1 LSKAAKKVKDK
12 WRAKEWYDV
21 YAPAYFGEKKVASI
35 PCSDPTKLIGRVV
48 ETTLY
53 DITNDFSHQSQKLYF
68 LAVNVKGVKVET
80 ILKSHEY
87 SADYLRSLVRRGS
100 SRIDAIFNVT
110 SKDQYVT
117 RASVVAFTRDRVN
130 ANQQHLIRSIMR
142 KTVEEKA
149 ATLAY
154 DQLCHEMVLGIFGSE
169 VYNLAK
175 KVSPLRHVGVRKS
188 KLLVIP
194 EGVVAKPAEIL
205 AQAKAAQASGSAS
218 GTAS

>member
-1 LSKAAKKVKDK
+1 LSKATKKVRDK

-35 PCSDPTKLIGRVV
+35 PCSDPSRLIGRVV

-53 DITNDFSHQSQKLYF
+53 DITNDFSHQSHKLYF
-68 LAVNVKGVKVET
+68 LAVKVKGIRAET
-80 ILKSHEY
+80 ILKGHEY

-100 SRIDAIFNVT
+100 TRIDAIFSVT

-130 ANQQHLIRSIMR
+130 ANQQHLIRSRMR

-149 ATLAY
+149 TNLSY

-188 KLLVIP
+188 RLLVIP
-194 EGVVAKPAEIL
+194 EGVVAKSAEIMEEP
-205 AQAKAAQASGSAS
+205 KAAEA
-218 GTAS
+218 

>member
-1 LSKAAKKVKDK
+1 MSKATKRIRDK

-21 YAPAYFGEKKVASI
+21 FAPAYFGEKKVASI
-35 PCSDPTKLIGRVV
+35 PCADPTRLVGRVV

-68 LAVNVKGVKVET
+68 LAVNVKGTRVET
-80 ILKSHEY
+80 ILKGHEY

-100 SRIDAIFNVT
+100 TRIDAIFNVT
-110 SKDQYVT
+110 SRDQYVT
-117 RASVVAFTRDRVN
+117 RASVVGFTRDRVN

-142 KTVEEKA
+142 KTIEEKS

-175 KVSPLRHVGVRKS
+175 KISPLRHVGVRKS

-194 EGVVAKPAEIL
+194 EGVMAKPAEIL
-205 AQAKAAQASGSAS
+205 AQPKAA
-218 GTAS
+218 

>member
-1 LSKAAKKVKDK
+1 LSKATKKVRDK

-35 PCSDPTKLIGRVV
+35 PCSDPVKVIGRVV

-68 LAVNVKGVKVET
+68 LVANVKGTRADT
-80 ILKSHEY
+80 ILKGHEY

-100 SRIDAIFNVT
+100 TRIDAIFNVT

-142 KTVEEKA
+142 KTIEEKA
-149 ATLAY
+149 DTLAY

-169 VYNLAK
+169 IYNLAK

-188 KLLVIP
+188 KLMIIP
-194 EGVVAKPAEIL
+194 EGVMAKPGETSV
-205 AQAKAAQASGSAS
+205 QPKAVEA
-218 GTAS
+218 

>member
-1 LSKAAKKVKDK
+1 MSKATKKVRDK

-35 PCSDPTKLIGRVV
+35 PCSDPARVIGRVV

-68 LAVNVKGVKVET
+68 LASGVKGMRADT
-80 ILKSHEY
+80 ILKGHEY

-100 SRIDAIFNVT
+100 TRIDAIFNVT
-110 SKDQYVT
+110 SRDQYVT

-130 ANQQHLIRSIMR
+130 ANQQHLIRSIMK
-142 KTVEEKA
+142 KTIEEKA
-149 ATLAY
+149 VTLGY
-154 DQLCHEMVLGIFGSE
+154 DQLCHEMILGIFGSE

-188 KLLVIP
+188 KLLAIP
-194 EGVVAKPAEIL
+194 EGVMEKPGGVA
-205 AQAKAAQASGSAS
+205 AQAKKVEA
-218 GTAS
+218 

>member
-1 LSKAAKKVKDK
+1 LSKAAKKVRDK

-68 LAVNVKGVKVET
+68 LAARVKGTRAET
-80 ILKSHEY
+80 VLKGHEY

-100 SRIDAIFNVT
+100 TRIDAIFNVT
-110 SKDQYVT
+110 STDQYVT

-142 KTVEEKA
+142 KTIEEKA

-175 KVSPLRHVGVRKS
+175 KISPLRHVGVRKS

-194 EGVVAKPAEIL
+194 EGVMAKPAEIL
-205 AQAKAAQASGSAS
+205 AQPKAA
-218 GTAS
+218 

>member
-1 LSKAAKKVKDK
+1 MSKATKKVRDK

-35 PCSDPTKLIGRVV
+35 PCADPAKLIGRVV

-53 DITNDFSHQSQKLYF
+53 DITNDFSHQSHKLYF
-68 LAVNVKGVKVET
+68 LAVKVKGTRAET
-80 ILKSHEY
+80 ILKGHEY

-100 SRIDAIFNVT
+100 TRIDAIFSVT

-149 ATLAY
+149 TSLSY

-194 EGVVAKPAEIL
+194 EGVVAKSAEIMEEP
-205 AQAKAAQASGSAS
+205 KAVEA
-218 GTAS
+218 

>member
-1 LSKAAKKVKDK
+1 LSKGTRKVRDK

-21 YAPAYFGEKKVASI
+21 YAPAYFGEKMVASI
-35 PCSDPTKLIGRVV
+35 PCSDPTRIVSRVV

-68 LAVNVKGVKVET
+68 LAVNVKGRRVET
-80 ILKSHEY
+80 VLKGHEY

-100 SRIDAIFNVT
+100 TRIDAIFNVT
-110 SKDQYVT
+110 SRDQYVT

-142 KTVEEKA
+142 KTVDEKG

-175 KVSPLRHVGVRKS
+175 KISPLRHVGVRKS

-205 AQAKAAQASGSAS
+205 AQAKPAAA
-218 GTAS
+218 

>member
-1 LSKAAKKVKDK
+1 MPKAAKRIRDK

-21 YAPAYFGEKKVASI
+21 FAPAYFGEKKVASI
-35 PCSDPTKLIGRVV
+35 PCPDPTRLVGRVV

-68 LAVNVKGVKVET
+68 LAVNVKGTKVET
-80 ILKSHEY
+80 ILKGHEY

-100 SRIDAIFNVT
+100 TRIDAIFNVT
-110 SKDQYVT
+110 SRDQYVT

-130 ANQQHLIRSIMR
+130 ANQQHLTRSIMR
-142 KTVEEKA
+142 KTIEEKA
-149 ATLAY
+149 STLGY
-154 DQLCHEMVLGIFGSE
+154 DQLCHQMVLGIFGSE

-175 KVSPLRHVGVRKS
+175 KISPLRHVGVRKS

-194 EGVVAKPAEIL
+194 EGVMAKPAEIL
-205 AQAKAAQASGSAS
+205 AQPKAA
-218 GTAS
+218 

>member
-1 LSKAAKKVKDK
+1 LSKAGKKVRDK

-21 YAPAYFGEKKVASI
+21 HAPAYFGEKKVASI

-68 LAVNVKGVKVET
+68 LAARVRGTRAETVLKG
-80 ILKSHEY
+80 HEY

-100 SRIDAIFNVT
+100 TRIDAIFNVT
-110 SKDQYVT
+110 SRDQYVT

-130 ANQQHLIRSIMR
+130 ANQQHLIRSMMR
-142 KTVEEKA
+142 KTIEEKA
-149 ATLAY
+149 ATLTY

-175 KVSPLRHVGVRKS
+175 KISPLRHVGVRKS

-194 EGVVAKPAEIL
+194 EGVLAKPAEIL
-205 AQAKAAQASGSAS
+205 AQAKAA
-218 GTAS
+218 

>member
-1 LSKAAKKVKDK
+1 LPKAAKKVRDK

-68 LAVNVKGVKVET
+68 LAARVKGTRAET
-80 ILKSHEY
+80 VLKGHEY

-100 SRIDAIFNVT
+100 TRIDAIFNVT
-110 SKDQYVT
+110 STDQYVT

-142 KTVEEKA
+142 KTIEEKA

-175 KVSPLRHVGVRKS
+175 KISPLRHVGVRKS

-194 EGVVAKPAEIL
+194 EGVMAKPAEIL
-205 AQAKAAQASGSAS
+205 AQPKAA
-218 GTAS
+218 

>member
-1 LSKAAKKVKDK
+1 MSKAAKKVRDK
-12 WRAKEWYDV
+12 WRAKQWYDV

-35 PCSDPTKLIGRVV
+35 PCADPGKLIGRVV

-68 LAVNVKGVKVET
+68 LVSNVKGDRAET
-80 ILKSHEY
+80 ILKGYEY

-100 SRIDAIFNVT
+100 TRIDAIFNVT
-110 SKDQYVT
+110 SRDQYVT
-117 RASVVAFTRDRVN
+117 RPSVIAFTRDRVN
-130 ANQQHLIRSIMR
+130 ANQQHLIRSIMK
-142 KTVEEKA
+142 KTIEEKA

-169 VYNLAK
+169 IYNLAK
-175 KVSPLRHVGVRKS
+175 KISPLRHVGVRKS

-194 EGVVAKPAEIL
+194 EGVMAKPAEIL
-205 AQAKAAQASGSAS
+205 AQPKAVEA
-218 GTAS
+218 

>member
-1 LSKAAKKVKDK
+1 LPKAAKKVRDK

-68 LAVNVKGVKVET
+68 LAARVKGTRAET
-80 ILKSHEY
+80 VLKGHEY

-100 SRIDAIFNVT
+100 TRIDAIFNVT
-110 SKDQYVT
+110 SRDQYVT

-142 KTVEEKA
+142 KTIEEKA

-175 KVSPLRHVGVRKS
+175 KISPLRHVGVRKS

-194 EGVVAKPAEIL
+194 EGVMAKPAEIL
-205 AQAKAAQASGSAS
+205 AQPKAA
-218 GTAS
+218 

>member
-1 LSKAAKKVKDK
+1 M
-12 WRAKEWYDV
+12 
-21 YAPAYFGEKKVASI
+21 YAPTYFGEKKVASI
-35 PCSDPTKLIGRVV
+35 PCSDPSKLMGRVV

-53 DITNDFSHQSQKLYF
+53 DITNDFSHQSQKLHF
-68 LAVNVKGVKVET
+68 LTVNVKGTRAET
-80 ILKSHEY
+80 ILKGHEY

-100 SRIDAIFNVT
+100 TRIDAIFNVT

-130 ANQQHLIRSIMR
+130 ANQQRLIRGLMR

-149 ATLAY
+149 ANLAY
-154 DQLCHEMVLGIFGSE
+154 DQLCHEMILGIFGSE

-175 KVSPLRHVGVRKS
+175 KIAPLRHVGVRKS

-194 EGVVAKPAEIL
+194 EGVMAKPAEVI
-205 AQAKAAQASGSAS
+205 AQAKAVQA
-218 GTAS
+218 